1 MSIFKQIHLKF
12 NKDNNHNPPYL
23 GLHLTF
29 WGGAAVKFSP
39 AADMDSNNL
48 LLLIIRDISYPKS
61 DTVIRKKF
69 KLFNKKK
76 KSIKCSSALIKWA
89 ESHFSPSHPDV
100 LEFSSCRRSCRS
112 PAPSGPK

>member
-29 WGGAAVKFSP
+29 WGGAVKFSL

-69 KLFNKKK
+69 KLFNNNKKK
-76 KSIKCSSALIKWA
+76 IN
-89 ESHFSPSHPDV
+89 
-100 LEFSSCRRSCRS
+100 
-112 PAPSGPK
+112 

>member
-1 MSIFKQIHLKF
+1 MSIFKQTHLKF

-29 WGGAAVKFSP
+29 WGGVVKFSP

-61 DTVIRKKF
+61 DMVIRKKY
-69 KLFNKKK
+69 KLFNNKKNQLN
-76 KSIKCSSALIKWA
+76 A
-89 ESHFSPSHPDV
+89 HQP
-100 LEFSSCRRSCRS
+100 
-112 PAPSGPK
+112 